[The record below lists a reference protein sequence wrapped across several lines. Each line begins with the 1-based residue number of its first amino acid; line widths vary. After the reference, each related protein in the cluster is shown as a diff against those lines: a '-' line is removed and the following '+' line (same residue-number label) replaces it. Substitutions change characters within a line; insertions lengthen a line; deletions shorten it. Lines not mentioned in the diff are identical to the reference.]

1 MPYEFLAAVCRTT
14 VLTMASLLLLALFL
28 LFGSLWAMH
37 TYLLASGQTTY
48 EILKGKA
55 WQMPMLI
62 GGSLRM
68 LLTDVP
74 LYIAEVWHCWCRDC
88 CAVPWH
94 LLCHVRSHC
103 ADEAWYQH
111 LIMVQMH
118 ELIRTLMHP
127 DTSLHISCRYRGPHS
142 RQVRYSSI
150 WPELMRRWI
159 VGNAPPAPFSERCN
173 MLRPRACGQHL

>member
-1 MPYEFLAAVCRTT
+1 

-55 WQMPMLI
+55 SQAWQIAALP

-68 LLTDVP
+68 LLTDVT
-74 LYIAEVWHCWCRDC
+74 LCSAEVWHCWCRDC

-94 LLCHVRSHC
+94 LLRHVRPHC
-103 ADEAWYQH
+103 ADQAWYQH

-127 DTSLHISCRYRGPHS
+127 DTSFTYSV
-142 RQVRYSSI
+142 QVSWASQ
-150 WPELMRRWI
+150 
-159 VGNAPPAPFSERCN
+159 PPSPV
-173 MLRPRACGQHL
+173 